1 MCDDAPV
8 IARLAGRLGSAR
20 LSGRLSSGRHARLR
34 RAGGTALVLTALLA
48 TGPSLSGRGGNDDAN
63 DVVVKAAFLL
73 NFVKFTTWPAIK
85 SDARLSMC
93 VVGDEPLIMTLADTV
108 RGQSA
113 GDHPIEVRRAP
124 DRSTWPS
131 CQVLYVGDGETRH
144 ATEAVSG
151 VRTAPV
157 LTVSDVGGF
166 AHAGII
172 ELYVEGRRMR
182 FAINVDAAGRSGL
195 HLSSRLLALAR
206 IVRDDRTQ

>member
-1 MCDDAPV
+1 MTSRPA
-8 IARLAGRLGSAR
+8 LRLGSR
-20 LSGRLSSGRHARLR
+20 SRSEHRSRLR
-34 RAGGTALVLTALLA
+34 RSRGIGLVLIALLA
-48 TGPSLSGRGGNDDAN
+48 TGPSLSARIGSDDDTSA
-63 DVVVKAAFLL
+63 VVVKAAFLL

-85 SDARLSMC
+85 SDTPLSMC
-93 VVGDEPLIMTLADTV
+93 VTGDEPLVTTLADTV

-124 DRSTWPS
+124 DRTTWAT
-131 CQVLYVGDGETRH
+131 CHVLYVGDGEARR
-144 ATEAVSG
+144 AAQAVSG

-157 LTVSDVGGF
+157 LTVSDAGGF
-166 AHAGII
+166 AQAGII